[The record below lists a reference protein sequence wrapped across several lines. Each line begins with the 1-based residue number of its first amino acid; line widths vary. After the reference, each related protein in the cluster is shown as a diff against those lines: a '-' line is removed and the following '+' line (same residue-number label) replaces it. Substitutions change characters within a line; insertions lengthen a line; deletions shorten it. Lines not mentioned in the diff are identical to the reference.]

1 MYKVLSRFFTLLLV
15 PVFFSL
21 AGCTESP
28 SSQSAFVLGTLC
40 TVNLYK
46 QGSAALYSAVF
57 SRLQAIEAL
66 MSVTLTGSDVDLI
79 NQNAGHEPVKVHDEV
94 LAVLETA
101 LQYAELSGGAFDPTV
116 GPLVKLWDIGSETPQ
131 LPSEVAIREALS
143 RINWRDVFIDRA
155 AGTVLLKQPGMVLD
169 LGAIAK
175 GYAADEA
182 ARILKEARIDG
193 AIIDLG
199 GNIFA
204 FGAKEGDN
212 RDTVPWRI
220 GVQNPL
226 DERGTYIGV
235 LTVQHKSIVTSGVY
249 ERYADINGVRYHHIL
264 STKDGYPVDNGIL
277 SVTIVAASS
286 MDADALSTTV
296 FTLGYEKGTALLADL
311 DKVEAV
317 FVFTDKRIRLTK
329 GAASM
334 FTLTNTEYRIVE

>member
-1 MYKVLSRFFTLLLV
+1 M
-15 PVFFSL
+15 
-21 AGCTESP
+21 
-28 SSQSAFVLGTLC
+28 LGTVC
-40 TVNLYK
+40 TVNLYT
-46 QGSAALYSAVF
+46 QGSTALYSAIF

-66 MSVTLTGSDVDLI
+66 MSATLTGSDVDLI
-79 NQNAGHEPVKVHDEV
+79 NQNAGREPVKVHEEV
-94 LAVLETA
+94 LEVLETA
-101 LQYAELSGGAFDPTV
+101 VQYAELSDGAFDPTV
-116 GPLVKLWDIGSETPQ
+116 GPLVKLWDIGSETPE
-131 LPSEVAIREALS
+131 LPSEAAIREALS
-143 RINWRDVFIDRA
+143 HINWRNVFIDRA
-155 AGTVLLKQPGMVLD
+155 AGTVLLKHPGMVLD

-204 FGAKEGDN
+204 FGAKEG
-212 RDTVPWRI
+212 DTVPWRI

-264 STKDGYPVDNGIL
+264 STKNGYPVDNSIL

-296 FTLGYEKGTALLADL
+296 FTLGYEKGAALLADL
-311 DKVEAV
+311 DKAEAI
-317 FVFTDKRIRLTK
+317 FVFTDKCIRLTK
-329 GAASM
+329 GAVPM
-334 FTLTNTEYRIVE
+334 FTLTNKEYRIVE